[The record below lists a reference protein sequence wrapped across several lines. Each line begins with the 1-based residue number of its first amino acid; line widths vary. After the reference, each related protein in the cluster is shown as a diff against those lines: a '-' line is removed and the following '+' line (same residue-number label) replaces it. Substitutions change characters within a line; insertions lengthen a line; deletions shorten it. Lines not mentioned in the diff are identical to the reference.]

1 MFRNLVVV
9 AIRSFLRRKLYTLV
23 NIFGLAVGVAACALI
38 LLYAGYEL
46 SYDEFN
52 PKADRVFKLV
62 AERRY
67 PDHTSYY
74 ATVPPSY
81 AQTAQNEF
89 PEIKNNLRV
98 LVGGG
103 KQPVT
108 YRASDKDIRTFE
120 EEYWGVAD
128 SSFFSFFNLKML
140 QGDMKT
146 ALSGPHQVV
155 ITRSIARKYFRDED
169 PINKVLSSD
178 FGDSRVTG
186 VCEDMPMNSH
196 LRIDFILSMVSEPF
210 WSRNDFTTFDT
221 HTYFELNP
229 GADPDQLMTK
239 FPQLVDRYAAAEIEQ
254 DLKVSW
260 ADYKKAGNGYR
271 YALLPLRSIH
281 LDSQFVAYAATPGG
295 NLKYVYATLL
305 IALLILLVA
314 CINFTNLSTAR
325 ASERAREVGIRKVVG
340 SLRRQLVTQFL
351 MESVFLAMA
360 AMIIGF
366 VLAWMFLPQF
376 SSMVNRDLHFELN
389 RALALKLFAGAVGV
403 GILAG
408 VYPALV
414 LSGFKP
420 AVIIKGNVS
429 GTTKG
434 GWLRSGLLVFQFA
447 VSIILITCTI
457 VVRDQMH
464 FIQSTTPGFDKEL
477 VLMIDRAWDLEQ
489 KKSFFMEELRS
500 MPGVRG
506 VAAVSGQLGTR
517 NFGGVIMKPVGSD
530 EVLNIRT
537 MSVDD
542 EFVDLMGLKVIK
554 GRGFSKET
562 ADSASLII
570 NETAVKIFGLEDPI
584 GRRLTRTVGKDT
596 WVFTVIGVVRDF
608 HFQSMREVITPL
620 AIGSCERDNGGTNL
634 IAVRLTGQNIP
645 QTIKAIESKWIE
657 LAEKKYFDY
666 YFLDQSMMLQYEEE
680 RRSGELFSSFAK
692 LAIAISCVGLFALSA
707 YTVSLR
713 RKEIGIR
720 KVLGASAP
728 GVVALFSKEFTRLV
742 LISFILSVPLAWWM
756 MDTWLQAFAYRIS
769 LGAWPFVAAGGSAL
783 AIGLLT
789 VSYQTIR
796 AAMTNPV
803 DVLKVE

>member
-1 MFRNLVVV
+1 MLRNLLIV
-9 AIRSFLRRKLYTLV
+9 AIRNFSRVKLYTLV
-23 NIFGLAVGVAACALI
+23 NTFGLTVGIVACTLI
-38 LLYAGYEL
+38 LLYASYEL

-52 PKADRVFKLV
+52 PKADRIFKLV

-67 PDHTSYY
+67 PDHISYF
-74 ATVPPSY
+74 ATTPPSY
-81 AQTAQNEF
+81 AATAQQEF
-89 PEIKNNLRV
+89 PEIKNNLRI

-108 YRASDKDIRTFE
+108 YRASDNDIRTFE

-140 QGDMKT
+140 QGDPKT
-146 ALSGPHQVV
+146 ALSGPRQVV
-155 ITRSIARKYFRDED
+155 ITRSIAKKYFRDED
-169 PINKVLSSD
+169 PLNKVLSSD
-178 FGDSRVTG
+178 FGDNRVTG

-196 LRIDFILSMVSEPF
+196 LRIDFIQSMVSESY
-210 WSRNDFTTFDT
+210 WSRNDYTTLDT
-221 HTYFELNP
+221 HTYFELHH
-229 GADPDQLMTK
+229 GADPDQLMAK

-281 LDSQFVAYAATPGG
+281 LDPQYVAYAATPGG
-295 NLKYVYATLL
+295 NLKYVYATIL
-305 IALLILLVA
+305 IALLILVIA
-314 CINFTNLSTAR
+314 CINFTNLATAR
-325 ASERAREVGIRKVVG
+325 SSERAREVGIRKVVG
-340 SLRRQLVTQFL
+340 SLRRQLVAQFL
-351 MESVFLAMA
+351 MESVFLSMA
-360 AMIIGF
+360 ATVIAF
-366 VLAWMFLPQF
+366 VLAWMLLPRF
-376 SSMVNRDLHFELN
+376 SSLVNRSLHFELSA
-389 RALALKLFAGAVGV
+389 ALALKFLSGALVV

-408 VYPALV
+408 LYPALV
-414 LSGFKP
+414 LSGIKP
-420 AVIIKGNVS
+420 AVIIKGTTS
-429 GTTKG
+429 GSARG
-434 GWLRSGLLVFQFA
+434 SWLRSGLLVFQFA

-489 KKSFFMEELRS
+489 QKPFFMEQLRK

-506 VAAVSGQLGTR
+506 VAAVSGELGTR
-517 NFGGVIMKPVGSD
+517 NFGGVIMKSVGSD

-537 MSVDD
+537 MTVDD
-542 EFVDLMGLKVIK
+542 EFVDLMGLKVID

-562 ADSASLII
+562 SDSMSVIL
-570 NETAVKIFGLEDPI
+570 NETAVKTFGLKDPI
-584 GRRLTRTVGKDT
+584 GRRLVRTVGEHT
-596 WVFTVIGVVRDF
+596 WNFTVIGVVSDF

-645 QTIKAIESKWIE
+645 QTIKAIEDEWVK

-666 YFLDQSMMLQYEEE
+666 YFLDQNMMLQYEEE
-680 RRSGELFSSFAK
+680 KRSGELFSSFSK

-713 RKEIGIR
+713 RKEMGIR
-720 KVLGASAP
+720 KVLGASAK
-728 GVVALFSKEFTRLV
+728 GVVVLFSREFIGLV
-742 LISFILSVPLAWWM
+742 MIAFFLSVPLAWWM
-756 MDTWLQAFAYRIS
+756 MDTWLQAFAYRIQ
-769 LGAWPFVAAGGSAL
+769 LGVWPFIAAGSA
-783 AIGLLT
+783 ALLIALMT
-789 VSYQTIR
+789 VSYQSIR

-803 DVLKVE
+803 DVLKAE